1 MHNDSIT
8 LEDYNSLLIK
18 HLEDVAQFNSNTND
32 WLSSPT
38 AANIF
43 FEEASNRIV
52 QEQFGLLQNKLSN
65 RQKILVT
72 IKEIASSSK
81 IYLDRLVAISGVL
94 GALVEVVESE

>member
-1 MHNDSIT
+1 MYNNHTT
-8 LEDYNSLLIK
+8 LSDYNSLLTNHI
-18 HLEDVAQFNSNTND
+18 EDVAQFNSDTND

-52 QEQFGLLQNKLSN
+52 REQFGLLKDKLST

-72 IKEIASSSK
+72 IKEIANSSK
-81 IYLDRLVAISGVL
+81 SYLDRLVAISGVL
-94 GALVEVVESE
+94 SALVELVGSE

>member
-1 MHNDSIT
+1 MSNDHTT
-8 LEDYNSLLIK
+8 LYDYNSLLTSHI
-18 HLEDVAQFNSNTND
+18 EDVAQFNSDTHD

-52 QEQFGLLQNKLSN
+52 SEQFGLLKDKLSN

-72 IKEIASSSK
+72 IKEIANSSK
-81 IYLDRLVAISGVL
+81 SYLDRLFAISGVL
-94 GALVEVVESE
+94 SALIKVVGSE